1 MDEYDDL
8 LLTYVTK
15 NDIDSLQTCL
25 SSLSEP
31 NIYLNRIYN
40 QSNNQNCTL
49 LMIACL
55 NGYEDIICM
64 LLNSFQPDLEVLNEI
79 QINNRD
85 KKLETYRDVSIL
97 WAAVALNNF
106 LIVKQLVEHGAN
118 INHRTSTNST
128 PVRCACYSG
137 NVEMVHYLVQHG
149 ADIHIKKQNT
159 ETNLSLSVYCK
170 NIGVTFYLINELG
183 CDVNECDDDGR
194 SPLYFA
200 VKSQAFEIV
209 KFLLSRG
216 ARNLMPICDRMSPLM
231 LAADKRL
238 TNFVNEISLYC
249 SIVEQI
255 EGKEL
260 LASSFSSAE
269 HGSCDLQQSYEYYR
283 QALELREF
291 HRLSKPFRQL
301 NNNDV
306 FNNRQECRTIE
317 ELNALRKSSDEMHIE
332 ALLVRERLLG
342 ANSDEY
348 RYSVI
353 YRGAILAD
361 NERYKEAV
369 PLWMYELDL
378 IRRYSITIDPD
389 DLRQF
394 VALFCD
400 MLNKSSPIPI
410 DALLKII
417 TIVIEE
423 IKQNTEHID
432 LHLYTLL
439 FLITIA
445 SQVILEYIEMI
456 LIFSFLLLNFL
467 AFN

>member
-8 LLTYVTK
+8 LLTSVNK
-15 NDIDSLQTCL
+15 NDLNTLRICL
-25 SSLSEP
+25 LSLSEP
-31 NIYLNRIYN
+31 NRYLNRIYN
-40 QSNNQNCTL
+40 YSNNQQCTL

-55 NGYEDIICM
+55 NGYEELISM
-64 LLNSFQPDLEVLNEI
+64 LLNCFQPNLEILNQI

-85 KKLETYRDVSIL
+85 KKLETYRDVSVL

-106 LIVKQLVEHGAN
+106 PIVKQLVEHGAE

-137 NVEMVHYLVQHG
+137 NADIVHYLVQNG

-170 NIGVTFYLINELG
+170 NLEVTFYLVNELG

-200 VKSQAFEIV
+200 VKSQSLEIV
-209 KFLLSRG
+209 KFLLSHG
-216 ARNLMPICDRMSPLM
+216 ARNTMPKCDRMSPLM

-238 TNFVNEISLYC
+238 TNFVNEIATVC

-255 EGKEL
+255 EAKEL
-260 LASSFSSAE
+260 LGSSFSSAE
-269 HGSCDLQQSYEYYR
+269 HGLCDLQQSYEYYR
-283 QALELREF
+283 QALELREYY
-291 HRLSKPFRQL
+291 HLSKELRQS
-301 NNNDV
+301 NRNDV
-306 FNNRQECRTIE
+306 FNSRQECQTVE
-317 ELNALRKSSDEMHIE
+317 ELNELRKSSDDMHIE
-332 ALLVRERLLG
+332 ALLIRERLLG

-378 IRRYSITIDPD
+378 IRRYSIPIDPD
-389 DLRQF
+389 DIRQF

-400 MLNKSSPIPI
+400 MLNKSSAIPI
-410 DALLKII
+410 DALLTVI

-423 IKQNTEHID
+423 IKRNTEHID

-445 SQVILEYIEMI
+445 SQVIYY
-456 LIFSFLLLNFL
+456 FSLNF
-467 AFN
+467 